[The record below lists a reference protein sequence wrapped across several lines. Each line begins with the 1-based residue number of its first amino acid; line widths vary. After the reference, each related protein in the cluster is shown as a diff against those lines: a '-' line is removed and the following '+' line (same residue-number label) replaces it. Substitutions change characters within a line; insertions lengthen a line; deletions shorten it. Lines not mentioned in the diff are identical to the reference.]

1 MAYKNNIKELSQFL
15 FTCKDIFLSLTY
27 SKTTRTVAPLK
38 SLKKV
43 KLYASISL
51 CKSAPLASKEFA
63 EKNSKAVKIISTNF
77 VFILVYTT

>member
-1 MAYKNNIKELSQFL
+1 MAN
-15 FTCKDIFLSLTY
+15 
-27 SKTTRTVAPLK
+27 TVAPLT

-63 EKNSKAVKIISTNF
+63 EKKSKVVKIISTLK
-77 VFILVYTT
+77 IQPQKQLQQ